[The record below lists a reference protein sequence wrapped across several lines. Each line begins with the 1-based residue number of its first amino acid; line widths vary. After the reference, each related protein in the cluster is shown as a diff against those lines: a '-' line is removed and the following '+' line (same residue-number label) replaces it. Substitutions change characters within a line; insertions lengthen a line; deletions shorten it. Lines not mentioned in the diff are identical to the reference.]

1 MTQTHYAA
9 LFDLVLAAGG
19 ALPVL
24 QLHGSDAAHALL
36 AWAAQRGIEI
46 IEYELT
52 SLDATWSAVRVP
64 GDSIVVH
71 LDDDVRGEAA

>member
-1 MTQTHYAA
+1 MKPDQYAA
-9 LFDLVLAAGG
+9 LFDLVFAAGG
-19 ALPVL
+19 ARPSL

-36 AWAAQRGIEI
+36 AWAQQRRIQV

-52 SLDATWSAVRVP
+52 SAGLRWSAVRVP

-71 LDDDVRGEAA
+71 IGDDRTEAA